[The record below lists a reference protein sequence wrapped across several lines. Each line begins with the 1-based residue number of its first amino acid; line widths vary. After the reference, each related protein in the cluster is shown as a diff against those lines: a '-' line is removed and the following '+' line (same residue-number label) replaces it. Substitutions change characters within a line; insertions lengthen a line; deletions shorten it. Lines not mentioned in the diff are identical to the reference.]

1 MHNRVSIGVGIMVS
15 DVGRVRVGG
24 LVELMV
30 WRSTWE
36 EFVGEVRGSRCGL
49 GYVVESMWFG
59 ICGWLWLW
67 VWVWVWGRGWIE
79 YLKYVRV
86 FWGNGRA

>member
-1 MHNRVSIGVGIMVS
+1 MVS

-59 ICGWLWLW
+59 ICGCGCGCGGGGGLS
-67 VWVWVWGRGWIE
+67 I
-79 YLKYVRV
+79 
-86 FWGNGRA
+86 

>member
-36 EFVGEVRGSRCGL
+36 EFVGEVRGSRCG
-49 GYVVESMWFG
+49 
-59 ICGWLWLW
+59 CGGGGGLS
-67 VWVWVWGRGWIE
+67 I
-79 YLKYVRV
+79 
-86 FWGNGRA
+86 

>member
-36 EFVGEVRGSRCGL
+36 EFVGGVRGRSL
-49 GYVVESMWFG
+49 WEKYVVVG
-59 ICGWLWLW
+59 VG
-67 VWVWVWGRGWIE
+67 
-79 YLKYVRV
+79 
-86 FWGNGRA
+86 

>member
-67 VWVWVWGRGWIE
+67 VWVWGRGWIE

>member
-1 MHNRVSIGVGIMVS
+1 M
-15 DVGRVRVGG
+15 RVGG
-24 LVELMV
+24 VCG
-30 WRSTWE
+30 RSTWE
-36 EFVGEVRGSRCGL
+36 EFVGEVRGRRCGL

-67 VWVWVWGRGWIE
+67 VWGRGWIE

>member
-1 MHNRVSIGVGIMVS
+1 MHNSVSIGVGIMVS

-36 EFVGEVRGSRCGL
+36 EFVGGVRGSRCGL
-49 GYVVESMWFG
+49 GYVG
-59 ICGWLWLW
+59 GCGCGCGCGCEGGGGLS
-67 VWVWVWGRGWIE
+67 I
-79 YLKYVRV
+79 
-86 FWGNGRA
+86 